1 MSITDNPRAHAV
13 DDVRAKVTRLCRRDG
28 VHVLDT
34 DPDGAVLSV
43 VVKGGTVV
51 AYTYTSASGEPLE
64 ATLERGA
71 ATARQPEAAGVPVPV
86 IEECFFCR
94 KRGDTI
100 ICRQVPCPPV

>member
-1 MSITDNPRAHAV
+1 MSITNTPREHAV
-13 DDVRAKVTRLCRRDG
+13 ADVRQMVTRLRRRDG

-51 AYTYTSASGEPLE
+51 AYTYTSATGEPLE
-64 ATLERGA
+64 ATLER
-71 ATARQPEAAGVPVPV
+71 ATAPARQTAAAGGPAPV

-94 KRGDTI
+94 KNGDII
-100 ICRQVPCPPV
+100 ICRQVPCP